1 MKPISIFTY
10 LHLAILLVF
19 FYGCAGG
26 DSQQVKE
33 EREAAKQ
40 EIAEEAVKAWMI
52 KSNDYPHYK
61 PVVFG
66 DLTPRYE
73 KSTRT
78 LQLSIEIANEE
89 AIRNTADNKHKLDSL
104 KAEIAK
110 YKSDMLG
117 YLLPH
122 KFQEQNM
129 AGEIINRELL
139 FFLDTSLR
147 VASALPPESFD
158 YILDEKVFFR
168 PDKDFE

>member
-1 MKPISIFTY
+1 MKSFGTFGN
-10 LHLAILLVF
+10 ILLALLLALFNSCNGVRQPEQK
-19 FYGCAGG
+19 API
-26 DSQQVKE
+26 VV
-33 EREAAKQ
+33 KQ

-52 KSNDYPHYK
+52 KSNEYPHYK
-61 PVVFG
+61 PIVFG

-73 KSTRT
+73 RSSRT
-78 LQLSIEIANEE
+78 LQLTIEIANEE
-89 AIRNTADNKHKLDSL
+89 AITATADNKHKLDSL
-104 KAEIAK
+104 KTEIAK
-110 YKSDMLG
+110 YKADMLG

>member
-1 MKPISIFTY
+1 MKSFGAFGN
-10 LHLAILLVF
+10 LLLALLLVLF
-19 FYGCAGG
+19 SSCNGVRQPEQKAPI
-26 DSQQVKE
+26 V
-33 EREAAKQ
+33 AKQ
-40 EIAEEAVKAWMI
+40 EMAEEAVKAWMI
-52 KSNDYPHYK
+52 KSNEYPHYK

-73 KSTRT
+73 RSSRT
-78 LQLSIEIANEE
+78 LQLAIEIANEE
-89 AIRNTADNKHKLDSL
+89 ALTATADNKHKLDSL

-110 YKSDMLG
+110 YKADMLG

-168 PDKDFE
+168 PDIDFE